1 MSKARIW
8 KRAAGVS
15 AIALLFGAS
24 VASAQST
31 QNSSTGTQS
40 TQGTQGATS
49 QPANTTATTGRSAAS
64 GTVSR
69 ADKKLMVEM
78 AQANLAEIEAAHIA
92 QSKTQNDQVRNFA
105 QQMIDD
111 HTRALQDL
119 QQLAQA
125 KGVTLPTEADSKH
138 KKMGQ
143 KMRAMS
149 GASFDRRYMAQSGVS
164 DHKKTDSLLRRVQ
177 SRASDPDLK
186 ALAARLQPVVE
197 QHLNSVQQLQ
207 TAMRSG
213 RTGTA
218 SGTST
223 SGTSGGGNA
232 GNTNTQQQQQ
242 QQQQQQPQQRQQ

>member
-31 QNSSTGTQS
+31 QTPSTGTQS
-40 TQGTQGATS
+40 GQGTQSAQGATAQS
-49 QPANTTATTGRSAAS
+49 TNT
-64 GTVSR
+64 TVSR
-69 ADKKLMVEM
+69 TDKKLMVEM
-78 AQANLAEIEAAHIA
+78 AQANLAEIEAARIA

-125 KGVTLPTEADSKH
+125 KGVTLPTETDRKH

-143 KMRAMS
+143 KMSAMAS
-149 GASFDRRYMAQSGVS
+149 GQSFDRSYMAQSGVS
-164 DHKKTDSLLRRVQ
+164 DHKKTHSLLQRVQ
-177 SRASDPDLK
+177 SRAADPDLK
-186 ALAARLQPVVE
+186 ALAARLQPVVD
-197 QHLNSVQQLQ
+197 QHLSTVQQLQ
-207 TAMRSG
+207 SAMRG
-213 RTGTA
+213 GAPGTA
-218 SGTST
+218 AGTST
-223 SGTSGGGNA
+223 SGTSGGGNT
-232 GNTNTQQQQQ
+232 GNTNTQQQPQ